1 MYGLK
6 GDGTAVIGINVEYVP
21 AFYLF
26 QPGHSSISNFPANT
40 LVGLP
45 AYWLIPGQ
53 LLLAEGRYGKRILCG
68 LPGSNSS
75 GTQKEESHD
84 DYG

>member
-26 QPGHSSISNFPANT
+26 QPGHSSISNFTMFNT
-40 LVGLP
+40 QGNDVLT
-45 AYWLIPGQ
+45 
-53 LLLAEGRYGKRILCG
+53 LLFLKSI
-68 LPGSNSS
+68 SIN
-75 GTQKEESHD
+75 
-84 DYG
+84 